1 MPDLNGI
8 TAEWIA
14 QKRAE
19 NYRCTPA
26 RRVQTVE
33 QARAFVEELG
43 FCHFWPTQGVE
54 MPNLFY
60 AIAGWVRAVPD
71 EHNDPDI
78 GKCWGW
84 KDDSLDKRWWYYGK
98 LVRRRATIVALDS
111 LPAFYACSDN
121 FGDMEH
127 DYLDEYRDGRLS
139 LEEKNIYEALLENGP
154 LDTVELRK
162 KARLANDTAK
172 YKFDKTLTELQAKL
186 KVLPVGVAPVGAWRY
201 AFIYEIVAR
210 WYPDLSDRARPISRR
225 VAQQTLVLRYL
236 QNVVAATRDEVYR
249 ALDVL
254 GWTKREFEV
263 AIGSLLEEGQLAEV
277 QILGIEGAQL
287 VIAAAWS

>member
-1 MPDLNGI
+1 MPELTAI

-14 QKRAE
+14 LQRAH
-19 NYRCTPA
+19 NYHCSPE
-26 RRVQTVE
+26 RRIQTIE
-33 QARAFVEELG
+33 QARAFVEEMG

-54 MPNLFY
+54 MPNLFH
-60 AIAGWVRAVPD
+60 AIAGRVRAVPD
-71 EHNDPDI
+71 EHNDADL

-84 KDDSLDKRWWYYGK
+84 KDEALDKRWWYYGK
-98 LVRRRATIVALDS
+98 LIRRRATMVSLDL

-162 KARLANDTAK
+162 KARLANDSVK
-172 YKFDKTLTELQAKL
+172 YKFDKTMTELQAKL

-225 VAQQTLVLRYL
+225 EAQKTLVMRYL
-236 QNVVAATRDEVYR
+236 QNVVAATRQEIFL

-254 GWTKREFEV
+254 GWSRHESER
-263 AIGSLLEEGQLAEV
+263 AIESLVEEGALRETQV
-277 QILGIEGAQL
+277 QGMKGPLL
-287 VIAAAWS
+287 VAGS